1 MGKIPMK
8 RRWMILMS
16 LFVLSTA
23 IGMAQKVNLNFS
35 QTNLRTVLEGIT
47 QQTNYTLAFSK
58 EVVDLSDAVTI
69 RVTDTDLKQVLDQ
82 LLTPRNIGYELRDN
96 KIYIFEKPLTAP
108 QAGQATQQDI
118 RLSGR
123 VIDENGDPVIG
134 ANIAI
139 PGTAIGTIS
148 DADGNFSLTV
158 QKGATIRVSYI
169 GYLEQQI
176 TITNQTALNVLLQED
191 TEQLEELVVI
201 GYGVQ
206 RKSVVTAAISRVTAE
221 ELNTNRP
228 SRVEDALKGKV
239 SGVQITQSSGQPG
252 SDSKVRIRGI
262 GTVNNSN
269 PLFIVDGMEVGG
281 GIDYLNPIDIQSVE
295 ILKDAASAAIYGT
308 RGANGVVLVTTKSGT
323 ATRKPVVNY
332 DMTYGWQNPWRL
344 KQVLNATE
352 YMILMNENKLNDG
365 NAPIYSSDAIKKAGE
380 GTNWQK
386 ETFNYNAPVQNH
398 QVSVNGGNQQGSYFL
413 SFGYFKQ
420 DGIVG
425 GNYGVSNFERY
436 SIRSN
441 SNYQIFET
449 KDRSFLNKMR
459 VGVNVGY
466 SRTKSTGIDPN
477 SEYGSILGSALGFD
491 PTIPVYAPDDA
502 TANQILADHP
512 NAVVDKE
519 GRVYSVPPGG
529 FQELANPVA
538 FLNRP
543 RSERGNADKIVG
555 TFFGEIDILPSLKFR
570 SSYGVDL
577 AFWGND
583 GYEFPHFLASQ
594 GKNVTQSSV
603 WSEMNRGYKW
613 QIENYFTW
621 TRKFA
626 DLHNLTVIAG
636 QSAMKYT
643 WRQLGGSDYDLL
655 ELDPNKAHI
664 NSAVGDRDN
673 ERVYGGIGGIDF
685 ESLASY
691 FGRIDYGYGDRYMA
705 QITLRRDG
713 SSKFGPQ
720 NKWGLFPAVSLGYN
734 LMNEPFMEDIRP
746 DWFDILK
753 LRFSYG
759 RNGNDNIGN
768 LRYAAFI
775 DSGQSY
781 YFGGGY
787 NVGSSSKSGTMQD
800 GQSPAALPNAFLG
813 WEKSEQTDIGFD
825 AYFSRNRLSVGFDY
839 FKKKTIGMLMDV
851 PIPGY
856 VGQGA
861 PVGNVG
867 TMENNGIEIELG
879 WKQSIGDFNYFIS
892 ANASYMKNRLVK
904 LGNESGE
911 QIYESA
917 GASGV
922 GDFIK
927 GENGEE
933 WPFFYGYKTNG
944 LFQNQQEID
953 TYVNKEGEKMQ
964 PDARPGDVRFVD
976 YNQDGI
982 IDDKD
987 RTKIGKGAPDWTFG
1001 TTLGA
1006 EYKNFDLNLFFQGVT
1021 GNDIFDFATRGDIPS
1036 MNRPI
1041 WTLDR
1046 WHGEGTSNKIPR
1058 MTERNLNRNWRSSDL
1073 FIKDGSYLR
1082 LKTAQLGYT
1091 LPAAWTKR
1099 VSIQKLRMFVSGENL
1114 LTFTK
1119 YQGYDPEISTGEYT
1133 RIGVDRG
1140 GYPQARNV
1148 SVGVNISF

>member
-1 MGKIPMK
+1 MK
-8 RRWMILMS
+8 RRWIILMS
-16 LFVLSTA
+16 LFVLGTVISP
-23 IGMAQKVNLNFS
+23 AQKVNLNFS
-35 QTNLRTVLEGIT
+35 QTNLRTVLESIT
-47 QQTNYTLAFSK
+47 RQTDYTLAFSK
-58 EVVDLSDAVTI
+58 EAVDLNDPVTI
-69 RVTDTDLKQVLDQ
+69 RVTDTDLIQVLDQ
-82 LLTPRNIGYELRDN
+82 LFTSRNIGYELRDN
-96 KIYIFEKPLTAP
+96 KIYIFDKPTVAIT
-108 QAGQATQQDI
+108 QTQQPQPQEI
-118 RLSGR
+118 RLNGR
-123 VIDENGDPVIG
+123 VTDENGDPVIG
-134 ANIAI
+134 ANISI
-139 PGTAIGTIS
+139 PGTAIGTIT
-148 DADGNFSLTV
+148 DVDGNFSLSV
-158 QKGATIRVSYI
+158 PRGATLRVSYI
-169 GYLEQQI
+169 GYLEQQF
-176 TITNQTALNVLLQED
+176 TITNQTMLDVQLQED
-191 TEQLEELVVI
+191 AEQLDELVVI

-269 PLFIVDGMEVGG
+269 PLYIVDGMQVGG

-308 RGANGVVLVTTKSGT
+308 RAANGVILVTTKRGSG
-323 ATRKPVVNY
+323 AGKPVVNY
-332 DMTYGWQNPWRL
+332 DMTYGWQRPWKL
-344 KQVLNATE
+344 KDVLNATD
-352 YMILMNENKLNDG
+352 YMVLMNENKINDG
-365 NAPIYSSDAIKKAGE
+365 NAPIYSNEAIKNAGK

-386 ETFNYNAPVQNH
+386 ETFNYDAPVQNH
-398 QVSVNGGNQQGSYFL
+398 QVSVNGGNQHGSYFL
-413 SFGYFKQ
+413 SFGYFSQ

-436 SIRSN
+436 SVRTN

-449 KDRSFLNKMR
+449 KERSFLNKVR

-466 SRTKSTGIDPN
+466 SRTKSSGIEPN
-477 SEYGSILGSALGFD
+477 TEYGSVLGSALGFD
-491 PTIPVYAPDDA
+491 PTVPVFADDA
-502 TANQILADHP
+502 TADKILADYP
-512 NAVVDKE
+512 TAIVDKN
-519 GRVYSVPPGG
+519 GRVYSIPPAK

-577 AFWGND
+577 SFWGND
-583 GYEFPHFLASQ
+583 GHEFPYFLASQ
-594 GKNVTQSSV
+594 GKHITQSSV
-603 WSEMNRGYKW
+603 WSEMNRGYQW
-613 QIENYFTW
+613 QVENYFTW
-621 TRKFA
+621 TQKFA
-626 DLHNLTVIAG
+626 DVHNVTAVLG

-643 WRQLGGSDYDLL
+643 KRHLRGDDYDLL
-655 ELDPNKAHI
+655 ELDPNKANI
-664 NSAVGDRDN
+664 DSAIGDRDK
-673 ERVYGGIGGIDF
+673 ERVYGNTGGIDF

-691 FGRIDYGYGDRYMA
+691 FGRVDYNYAERYMV
-705 QITLRRDG
+705 QFTLRRDG
-713 SSKFGPQ
+713 SSRFGPQ
-720 NKWGLFPAVSLGYN
+720 NKWALFPAVSVGYN
-734 LMNEPFMEDIRP
+734 LMNEPFMEDVRP
-746 DWFDILK
+746 DWFDAFK

-759 RNGNDNIGN
+759 RNGNENIGN

-775 DSGQSY
+775 DSGQNY

-787 NVGSSSKSGTMQD
+787 NVGTDSKSGTMQD
-800 GQSPAALPNAFLG
+800 GQSPAALPNAYLG

-825 AYFSRNRLSVGFDY
+825 AYFLRNRLTVGFDY

-851 PIPGY
+851 PIPAY

-879 WKQSIGDFNYFIS
+879 WKHRVGDFNYFIG
-892 ANASYMKNRLVK
+892 ANASYMKNKLVR

-911 QIYESA
+911 QVYENA
-917 GASGV
+917 AASGV

-927 GENGEE
+927 GQNGEV
-933 WPFFYGYKTNG
+933 WPFFYGFKTDG
-944 LFQNQQEID
+944 LFQNRQEID
-953 TYVNKEGEKMQ
+953 AYVNEEGEKMQ
-964 PDARPGDVRFVD
+964 PSALPGDVRFVD

-982 IDDKD
+982 IDDND

-1001 TTLGA
+1001 MTLGA

-1021 GNDIFDFATRGDIPS
+1021 GNDIFDFAVRGDIAP
-1036 MNRPI
+1036 MNRPT
-1041 WTLDR
+1041 WALER
-1046 WHGEGTSNKIPR
+1046 WHGEGTSNNIPR
-1058 MTERNLNRNWRSSDL
+1058 MTETNANANWRSSDL
-1073 FIKDGSYLR
+1073 YIKDGSYLR

-1091 LPAAWTKR
+1091 LPAEWTKK
-1099 VSIQKLRMFVSGENL
+1099 VSIQKLRMFVSGDNL

-1119 YQGYDPEISTGEYT
+1119 YQGYDPEIATGENYN

-1140 GYPQARNV
+1140 GYPQARTFSLGVNV
-1148 SVGVNISF
+1148 SF